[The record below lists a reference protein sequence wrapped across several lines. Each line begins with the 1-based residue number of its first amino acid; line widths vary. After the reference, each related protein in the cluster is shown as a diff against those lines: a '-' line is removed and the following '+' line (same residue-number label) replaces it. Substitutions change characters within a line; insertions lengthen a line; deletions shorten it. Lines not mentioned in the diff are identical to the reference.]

1 MIKGLNRT
9 PPNPGETKEGN
20 WIFTAFRHIK
30 AEKKKIKKNLK
41 NFDFFF

>member
-9 PPNPGETKEGN
+9 PPIQAKQKKETGFSQPPDA
-20 WIFTAFRHIK
+20 IRQ
-30 AEKKKIKKNLK
+30 EKKKIKKNLK